1 MDTAESSISAPTR
14 SSRNRTA
21 GRRVSPRWLTSALRA
36 GQSLPRGFVQD
47 VAVEANPFGAFNSEV
62 SRLQVRYSPT
72 VPPDLPTTL
81 ILKRNLHDA
90 WAVRAGADEAA
101 VYTLFRTHASRL
113 PMISPCYAAAY
124 DVERKQSYV
133 ILRDLS
139 ISHRTPMSRDEFLI
153 PGKNVPPD
161 HELDRL
167 VETLARFHA
176 YWWQHPVL
184 QRSSSQEGIWRV
196 EHAEFMKHI
205 QKCRAVWDDVKATGS
220 GEISAELDRMYE
232 RLLSTAPSWWIR
244 YIEPRLASVDSVTLV
259 HGDSYPANFL
269 CPMNQ
274 SSRPPVGEGEGTREH
289 EAVYLIDWQ
298 FAAAQLGTQDLVN
311 LCATFWTSH
320 QRREHDRERRLLRH
334 YLETLHT
341 CGVSGYEWQDLAQDY
356 RISLLDWV
364 LTPLHDRADGTPEDY
379 WWPKMQCLTSAFQDW
394 GCEELLEGLAL

>member
-1 MDTAESSISAPTR
+1 
-14 SSRNRTA
+14 
-21 GRRVSPRWLTSALRA
+21 
-36 GQSLPRGFVQD
+36 
-47 VAVEANPFGAFNSEV
+47 
-62 SRLQVRYSPT
+62 
-72 VPPDLPTTL
+72 
-81 ILKRNLHDA
+81 
-90 WAVRAGADEAA
+90 
-101 VYTLFRTHASRL
+101 
-113 PMISPCYAAAY
+113 
-124 DVERKQSYV
+124 
-133 ILRDLS
+133 
-139 ISHRTPMSRDEFLI
+139 MSRDEFLI